1 MESILALL
9 LALAALP
16 FQLSR
21 GQSFQVNPPEPEVA
35 VAMGTSLQITCS
47 MSCGEGIARVHW
59 HGLDTN
65 LGSVQTLPGSS
76 ILSVRGMMSD
86 AGTRVCVASCGSR
99 SFQHSVKILVYA
111 FPDQLAVSPEFLV
124 PGQDQLVS
132 CTAHSVWPAGPDS
145 LSFALM
151 LGEQRLEGAQAL
163 EPEQEEEMQEAEG
176 TPMFRV
182 TQHWVLPS
190 LGFPAPPALYCQV
203 TMQLPKL
210 VLTHRREIPVLQSQ
224 TSPEPPNTTSAEPYI
239 LTSSS
244 TAEAV
249 STGLNIT
256 ALPSTPR
263 HPKLNPRTLSS
274 EGPCHPQIHQGL
286 EAGWELL
293 CEASCG
299 PGVTV
304 HWTLA
309 PGDLAAY
316 HKEEIGAQARLSTL
330 PPGPFPEGWFQCR
343 LDPGGQ
349 VTSLYVPGHVIPNP
363 SSVMALWMGSLVLG
377 LLALAFLAYHLW
389 RRYRPGPRP
398 DTSSC
403 TLL

>member
-1 MESILALL
+1 MESMLALL
-9 LALAALP
+9 LALASVP

-21 GQSFQVNPPEPEVA
+21 GQSLQVNPPEPEVA
-35 VAMGTSLQITCS
+35 VAMGTSLRITCS
-47 MSCGEGIARVHW
+47 MSCDKGVARVHW
-59 HGLDTN
+59 RGLDTS

-76 ILSVRGMMSD
+76 ILSVRGMLSD
-86 AGTRVCVASCGSR
+86 TGTPVCVGSCGSR

-111 FPDQLAVSPEFLV
+111 FPDQLVVSPEFLV
-124 PGQDQLVS
+124 PGQDQIVS
-132 CTAHSVWPAGPDS
+132 CTAHNIWPADPNS
-145 LSFALM
+145 VSFALL

-163 EPEQEEEMQEAEG
+163 EPEQEEETQEADG
-176 TPMFRV
+176 TPLFRM
-182 TQHWVLPS
+182 TQRWLLPS
-190 LGFPAPPALYCQV
+190 LGTPAPPALHCQV

-224 TSPEPPNTTSAEPYI
+224 TSPEPRISTSVEPYL
-239 LTSSS
+239 LTSPS

-249 STGLNIT
+249 STGLNT
-256 ALPSTPR
+256 MALPSTPPY
-263 HPKLNPRTLSS
+263 PKLSPRTPSS
-274 EGPCHPQIHQGL
+274 QGPCRPKIHQDL
-286 EAGWELL
+286 KAGWELL

-304 HWTLA
+304 RWTSA

-316 HKEEIGAQARLSTL
+316 HTEEAGARAWLHVL
-330 PPGPFPEGWFQCR
+330 PPGPIPEGWFQCR

-349 VTSLYVPGHVIPNP
+349 MTSLYVPGQVIPNP
-363 SSVMALWMGSLVLG
+363 SSIVALWIGSLVLG
-377 LLALAFLAYHLW
+377 LLALAFLAYRL
-389 RRYRPGPRP
+389 RKCYRSGPRP